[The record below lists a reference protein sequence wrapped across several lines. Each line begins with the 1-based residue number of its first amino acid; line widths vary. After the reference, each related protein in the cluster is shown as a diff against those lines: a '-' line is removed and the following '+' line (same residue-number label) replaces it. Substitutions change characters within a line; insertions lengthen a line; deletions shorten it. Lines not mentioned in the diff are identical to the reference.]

1 MARSAAPRDLRY
13 IVQRSTDLANVNG
26 WLEIYRYDASTGLIT
41 ETGVTGDENAGT
53 EVITLTD
60 PIGGT
65 KLFWRLRIELVP

>member
-60 PIGGT
+60 PIAGT